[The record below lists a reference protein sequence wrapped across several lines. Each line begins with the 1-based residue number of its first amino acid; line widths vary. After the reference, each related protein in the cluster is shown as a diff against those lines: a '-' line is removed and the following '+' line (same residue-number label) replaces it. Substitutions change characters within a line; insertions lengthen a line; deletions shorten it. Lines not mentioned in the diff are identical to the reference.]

1 MNEEKKEE
9 RERDREKER
18 IILEEYRAENQRQK
32 DQSNEMYTLK
42 MVPVHG
48 SFHVPFINQSDFIQ
62 QQ

>member
-1 MNEEKKEE
+1 MKEKQRK
-9 RERDREKER
+9 RERMIKFYEEE
-18 IILEEYRAENQRQK
+18 LEDYGAENQRQK